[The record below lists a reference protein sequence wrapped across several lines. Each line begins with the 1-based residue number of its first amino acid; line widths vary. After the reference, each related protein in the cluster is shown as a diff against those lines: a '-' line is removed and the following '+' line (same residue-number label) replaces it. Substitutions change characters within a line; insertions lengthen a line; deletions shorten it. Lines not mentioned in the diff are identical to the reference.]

1 MRNAYLLFIIIMYI
15 SDVYV
20 DMFLF
25 IIISSSG
32 TAIAASEYG
41 FRFTDSSEALH
52 MWGRVMFGA
61 VLAFFMEVS
70 FT

>member
-1 MRNAYLLFIIIMYI
+1 MA
-15 SDVYV
+15 
-20 DMFLF
+20 
-25 IIISSSG
+25 G

-41 FRFTDSSEALH
+41 FRFTDSNDAMY

-70 FT
+70 SGVCFPYYTLI